1 MIEHAFYIDASSPD
15 VMVRPVNTLAV
26 QVRCR
31 PVAVRGLQAYAVP
44 SARAGQQPDP
54 SARRDVLSGLLTAGF
69 LLGVIL
75 VVLLIV
81 LGAPEYAAP
90 AAGAAAPDAP
100 AAGIEA
106 ASDPTTELAPAAMA
120 TPTSPVPDSLKGY
133 RWPVRGGMVAD
144 YYDWADDG
152 RFVIDGRRVHAGLAI
167 TWFEGAIV
175 KAAHEGT
182 VVSAGREWEREV
194 GYDGSLDDLYGRQ
207 KRKGEPG
214 TLGIVVDDGNGYR
227 SVYSSLQDL
236 RVEVGDTVK
245 AGTIIGTMSRSEGRQ
260 MMRYQLVRMDG
271 SWLKV
276 ADPERKRGYP
286 DYAREH
292 VDPLVVL
299 NLDSARRAR
308 TDKPAP
314 PDRPPRLTQY

>member
-1 MIEHAFYIDASSPD
+1 M
-15 VMVRPVNTLAV
+15 
-26 QVRCR
+26 
-31 PVAVRGLQAYAVP
+31 AVRGLQAYAVP

-69 LLGVIL
+69 LLAVISA
-75 VVLLIV
+75 VLLIIIA
-81 LGAPEYAAP
+81 APEYAAP
-90 AAGAAAPDAP
+90 AAGAGAEAP
-100 AAGIEA
+100 AALV
-106 ASDPTTELAPAAMA
+106 ASADASPGATTAPAAMA
-120 TPTSPVPDSLKGY
+120 TPTSPAPDTLKGY

-152 RFVIDGRRVHAGLAI
+152 RFVIDGRRVHAGLVI

-175 KAAHEGT
+175 KAAHGGT

-194 GYDGSLDDLYGRQ
+194 GYDGTLDDLFARQ
-207 KRKGEPG
+207 KRKGEAA

-236 RVEVGDTVK
+236 RVKAGDRVK
-245 AGTIIGTMSRSEGRQ
+245 AGTVIGAMSRSEGRQ

-299 NLDSARRAR
+299 NLNAGRRAR

-314 PDRPPRLTQY
+314 PAQPPRLADY